1 MNNIEQYLYE
11 NPELIKRFMN
21 DNRKLLNEIKQ
32 QYADMLESGDLVGRF
47 LLSKAL
53 MEILTIA
60 TKAGQELLKAEMS
73 QQGINVTTNK
83 GSC

>member
-21 DNRKLLNEIKQ
+21 DNKKLLNEIKDT
-32 QYADMLESGDLVGRF
+32 YAKMLESGDLTGRF

-53 MEILTIA
+53 LEIVKVTTEA
-60 TKAGQELLKAEMS
+60 GKALMQAEM
-73 QQGINVTTNK
+73 QERGITMTDTEGK
-83 GSC
+83 C